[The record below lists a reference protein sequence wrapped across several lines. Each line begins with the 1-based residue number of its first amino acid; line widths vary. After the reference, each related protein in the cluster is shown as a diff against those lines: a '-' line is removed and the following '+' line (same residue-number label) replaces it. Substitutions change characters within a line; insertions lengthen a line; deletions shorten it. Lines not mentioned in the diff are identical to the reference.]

1 VPLEIEHRPSDSPY
15 VARVWRSRSEDVA
28 RMMAVATPRWSLVF
42 WEQAGRMYGA
52 VQGPAS
58 RVSRAPVPEESTF
71 FGIDFALGAT
81 MQRLPVGQL
90 VDGHAEIPDVTRTS
104 FWMDGSAWHIP
115 DYDNAEA
122 FVGRLVR
129 EGVVV
134 CDPLVA
140 DVVRGAEPDLSVRT
154 VQRRFLAATG
164 FTRSAVRQ
172 IDRARQA
179 AVQLRHGV
187 PTSDVVDRLG
197 YFDEPHLAHS
207 LSRFIGRT
215 ATALRDGTSGEPLS
229 LLYKT

>member
-1 VPLEIEHRPSDSPY
+1 
-15 VARVWRSRSEDVA
+15 
-28 RMMAVATPRWSLVF
+28 
-42 WEQAGRMYGA
+42 
-52 VQGPAS
+52 
-58 RVSRAPVPEESTF
+58 
-71 FGIDFALGAT
+71 
-81 MQRLPVGQL
+81 
-90 VDGHAEIPDVTRTS
+90 VTRTS
-104 FWMDGSAWHIP
+104 FWLDGSAWHIP

-134 CDPLVA
+134 RDPLVA
-140 DVVRGAEPDLSVRT
+140 DVVRGAEPDLSART

-179 AVQLRHGV
+179 AVLLGQGEPSAEV
-187 PTSDVVDRLG
+187 IDRLG
-197 YFDEPHLAHS
+197 YFDQPHLAHS

-215 ATALRDGTSGEPLS
+215 ATALRDADVGEPLS